1 MAQKVW
7 FSTSGKAFRENCA
20 EDDQVNLK
28 STLKKE
34 QQKSVLFCFY
44 FLKKIAQVERQ
55 FIKIEL
61 LETFTKSPVGY

>member
-7 FSTSGKAFRENCA
+7 FFTSGKAFRENCA

-34 QQKSVLFCFY
+34 QQKSVLFCFLFFEKDCPGWKVIY
-44 FLKKIAQVERQ
+44 QDWAIRN
-55 FIKIEL
+55 I
-61 LETFTKSPVGY
+61 Y